1 MASEHSAVGTLRI
14 ADQDGPSRMVI
25 STPRRAL
32 VRTTRQSGPVADT
45 VAPAA
50 TEATDRWV
58 ARVVLATCALLVV
71 LSLGRAL
78 LGLTV
83 FAGTDVLYEVSP
95 WSAQAAPGFA
105 PQNPYVGDPTDGT
118 YPQAA
123 EFAARLRGGDVASWS
138 SLPPGGAEL
147 GTTAGSTLLSPL
159 GLPHLLLPGWLAPG
173 YVKLLEL
180 VVAIGGTFLFARRIG
195 LGRAAGLLGG
205 LAFATSG
212 FLIAWTSWPQA
223 RVAALVP
230 ALFWALERLL
240 QSRTGRNVGVVALVV
255 ASLLLSGFPSVV
267 AYALYAA
274 APYVLIRLVIL
285 EGWRPRRLV
294 GGGALVAAG
303 VGGGVLVVAGPL
315 LILLHQLGEVQL
327 GPRTQEP
334 DDFLPVASLVT
345 LLVPNGLGT
354 TAPDVGWLGPRN
366 PIESFSYAGVAV
378 VLLACIGLVLGPG
391 ARATALARG
400 VRTFLAVALVVWG
413 VAVYA
418 GGPVLAALQHLP
430 TMAFNPI
437 GRARSVLGFF
447 VAVLAAIGF
456 DALVRR
462 EPGSGLVLRSW
473 AAKWQRAS
481 SRAGQVT
488 VGIVLVTA
496 VVALLVQGHGYA
508 REAGF
513 TAAYERRLLVAGLL
527 ASVAVAGVVLAWRGR
542 GRWRITGLVVLPM
555 LALGQALP
563 VALPW
568 WPEVPRSQY
577 YPVTETHRFLAAE
590 LGHDRFL
597 ATDDAMLPGSN
608 LHYGLRSLDGHAFM
622 RTEFADLLRAVD
634 PDGFVVP
641 TLFHPGSA
649 AAFSS
654 AALLDRLGVR
664 YVVAPPASDVAGQR
678 HFLGAGGDEM
688 RWEPGTTLRVDIA
701 ADSLRGAGVVLAQ
714 PVADL
719 AVPSFIEARLLDA
732 SGGVV
737 ATGSRTV
744 EAGTSDEVVIALAA
758 DDLAA
763 APAVVELTLRS
774 ATPLVLAA
782 DGSVPQLIE
791 VRPSDDGLRL
801 VRAGETT
808 IYERLTGLPR
818 IRWAGS
824 SVVEPDAAAVID
836 MLRSG
841 RAPDVVLSGAGPSA
855 DGSSASVQVLEDS
868 GDTIRA
874 RVVADGPGYLVVADA
889 LAGTFRAA
897 VGDGAARLRVAD
909 HGYVAVAVPA
919 GEHVVTLTYDPPLHR
934 LGWTASSLALLAA
947 LGLVLVP
954 ARSGRRRQSR

>member
-25 STPRRAL
+25 STPRRAS
-32 VRTTRQSGPVADT
+32 VRATRQS
-45 VAPAA
+45 APAA
-50 TEATDRWV
+50 ETGAPAAADVTDRWV
-58 ARVVLATCALLVV
+58 ARVVLAMCALLVV

-83 FAGTDVLYEVSP
+83 FAGTDVLYEVPP

-105 PQNPYVGDPTDGT
+105 PQNPYVGDPTDGI

-123 EFAARLRGGDVASWS
+123 EFAARLHGGDVASWS
-138 SLPPGGAEL
+138 SLSPGGSEL
-147 GTTAGSTLLSPL
+147 GTTAGSRLLSPL
-159 GLPHLLLPGWLAPG
+159 SLPYLLLPGSLAPG
-173 YVKLLEL
+173 FVKLLEL
-180 VVAIGGTFLFARRIG
+180 VVAIGATFLFARRIG

-212 FLIAWTSWPQA
+212 FLVAWTSWPQA
-223 RVAALVP
+223 AVASLVP

-240 QSRTGRNVGVVALVV
+240 QSRAGRDVGVVALVV
-255 ASLLLSGFPSVV
+255 AALLLSGFPSVV
-267 AYALYAA
+267 VYALYAA
-274 APYVLIRLVIL
+274 LPYVLVRLVVL
-285 EGWRPRRLV
+285 EQRSMRRVV

-303 VGGGVLVVAGPL
+303 IGGGILVAAGPL
-315 LILLHQLGEVQL
+315 LALVHQLGDVQL
-327 GPRTQEP
+327 GSRLQGP
-334 DDFLPVASLVT
+334 DNFLPVTSLVT
-345 LLVPNGLGT
+345 LLVPDGLGT

-378 VLLACIGLVLGPG
+378 VLLACVGLLLGRRSG
-391 ARATALARG
+391 AVRG
-400 VRTFLAVALVVWG
+400 VRAFFAVALVVWG
-413 VAVYA
+413 VAVYG
-418 GGPVLAALQHLP
+418 GGPVLAVLQELP
-430 TMAFNPI
+430 SMAFNPI

-447 VAVLAAIGF
+447 MAVLAAVGF
-456 DALVRR
+456 DVLVRSA
-462 EPGSGLVLRSW
+462 PGRGFARRPLTPDETAGRARMVRFVTGAGLAL
-473 AAKWQRAS
+473 A
-481 SRAGQVT
+481 
-488 VGIVLVTA
+488 I
-496 VVALLVQGHGYA
+496 VALLVHGHAYA
-508 REAGF
+508 TEEGF
-513 TAAYERRLLVAGLL
+513 VDTYEGRLVVAGGLAALASAAVLL
-527 ASVAVAGVVLAWRGR
+527 ALRGH
-542 GRWRITGLVVLPM
+542 GRWRQTGLAVVPVLV
-555 LALGQALP
+555 LAQALS

-568 WPEVPRSQY
+568 WPEVPRTQY
-577 YPVTETHRFLAAE
+577 YPDTATHRFLAAE

-688 RWEPGTTLRVDIA
+688 RWEPGTTLRVDVA

-719 AVPSFIEARLLDA
+719 AVPSFIEARLLDP
-732 SGGVV
+732 SGVVV

-758 DDLAA
+758 DDVAA

-782 DGSVPQLIE
+782 DGSVPQLVE

-824 SVVEPDAAAVID
+824 SIVEPDGAAVID

-841 RAPDVVLSGAGPSA
+841 RAPDVVLAEAGPSA

-889 LAGTFRAA
+889 LAGTFSAA
-897 VGDGAARLRVAD
+897 VGDGAAPLRVTD

-954 ARSGRRRQSR
+954 ARWGRRRQSR